1 MSFLYQTIFYKP
13 LLNSLVFLYQTVACG
28 DLGLSI
34 IFLTTAIRLVLFPF
48 FQKSAYHQT
57 VMQRLQ
63 PKLKKIQ
70 EDHKHDKQKQTEETL
85 RLYRE
90 HKVNPF
96 FGFLFILAQ
105 LPILIALYRI
115 FWKISSPEA
124 MVGLYSF
131 ISAPA
136 TLDYSFLGLIN
147 LSESSILM
155 VSLAAI
161 AQFFQ
166 GKLGLP
172 KTDKSETPS
181 MAQKMGQQM
190 VFMGPILTI
199 VLFWKLPAALSLYWV
214 VNSVFGIVQQIV
226 INKKLDNGQLG
237 KLH

>member
-1 MSFLYQTIFYKP
+1 MSFLYQTIFHQP
-13 LLNSLVFLYQTVACG
+13 LLNALVFLYQTVAFH

-34 IFLTTAIRLVLFPF
+34 IFLTTVIRLVLFPF

-70 EDHKHDKQKQTEETL
+70 DDHKHDKQKQTEETL
-85 RLYRE
+85 RLYKE
-90 HKVNPF
+90 HNVNPF

-105 LPILIALYRI
+105 LPVLIALYQI

-124 MVGLYSF
+124 LVGLYSF
-131 ISAPA
+131 VHAPA
-136 TLDYSFLGLIN
+136 VLDSSFLGLIN

-166 GKLGLP
+166 GKLSLP
-172 KTDKSETPS
+172 KTEPGAAQSI
-181 MAQKMGQQM
+181 AQKMGQQM
-190 VFMGPILTI
+190 VFMGPLLT
-199 VLFWKLPAALSLYWV
+199 VLLFWKLPAALSLYWV
-214 VNSVFGIVQQIV
+214 VNSIFGIAQQII
-226 INKKLDNGQLG
+226 INKKLENG
-237 KLH
+237 KLGELH